1 MEEEVILSKIIEDAR
16 KEANRIIEEAEQQ
29 AKKIEEDN
37 KNNALKQMQDEFE
50 IIREKIIKSSV
61 AELEKAEFDAR
72 SKELMERKRIIE
84 IVKEKVKQK
93 INDLDEQTYIKIIDE
108 KISKY
113 KDMEDIQI
121 ILPQKYYE
129 SIKGLVENYGMK
141 VLEQTDEF
149 ETGVIVKCGDIEYN
163 YNFEEN
169 MLFLEEEIEKEIDTI
184 LFS

>member
-72 SKELMERKRIIE
+72 SKELIERKRIIE

-129 SIKGLVENYGMK
+129 PIKSLAENYGMK

-149 ETGVIVKCGDIEYN
+149 ETGVIVKSGDIEYN

>member
-50 IIREKIIKSSV
+50 IIREKIIKNSV
-61 AELEKAEFDAR
+61 AELEKAEFDSR
-72 SKELMERKRIIE
+72 SKELIERKRIIE

-129 SIKGLVENYGMK
+129 PIKSLAENYGMK

-149 ETGVIVKCGDIEYN
+149 ETGVIVKSGDIEYN
-163 YNFEEN
+163 YNFEEKK
-169 MLFLEEEIEKEIDTI
+169 FYSIK
-184 LFS
+184 SYK